1 MKKLLLITL
10 ILFSL
15 KSYSQTVKDTTL
27 EYRISKIESKLESI
41 NKLNE
46 KFENIKD
53 KLDYQEKINTQTLNN
68 ISTQLSAS
76 SYSLTLFGALFAIAA
91 IAVTFYVTYI
101 ERKIINMSEE
111 NKKLLAKSEKA
122 KNEIEELNKLI
133 QNDVYNLFLKIKREE
148 TRHIID
154 RLVEIPED
162 IGNVETVL
170 LTRDLTSDDF
180 LKLKKAYLKLED
192 TNANANKYRY
202 KLVFFQHFLHLVLKD
217 EDIKNDISNFI
228 YDGIQSCFKNDIIK
242 STSDFA
248 SVLVEVGIEKF
259 KKEINSFF
267 HGLSDSKYKNYYEV
281 YDVLFE
287 QLKVRK
293 NQFEIY
299 SLVESVPEKRIAK
312 INFGKILQKTYHHVS
327 ALEATLLRDLEAI
340 MVIQQ
345 KEEDELKQREEAQK
359 KIKGA

>member
-27 EYRISKIESKLESI
+27 EYRISKMENKLESI

-76 SYSLTLFGALFAIAA
+76 SYSLTLFGVLFAIAA

-133 QNDVYNLFLKIKREE
+133 QNDNYNLFLKIKREE

-162 IGNVETVL
+162 IGNVATVL

-180 LKLKKAYLKLED
+180 LKLKEAYLKLE
-192 TNANANKYRY
+192 NNGNENIYY
-202 KLVFFQHFLHLVLKD
+202 NILFFQHFLHLTLKD
-217 EDIKNDISNFI
+217 DRLKNDISNFI
-228 YDGIQSCFKNDIIK
+228 YNGIQSCFKNDIIK

-248 SVLVEVGIEKF
+248 SVLVEVGIEQF
-259 KKEINSFF
+259 KKEINLFF
-267 HGLSDSKYKNYYEV
+267 LGLSNSRHKNYDEV

-293 NQFEIY
+293 NQFDIY

-312 INFGKILQKTYHHVS
+312 INFGKILQKTYHNLS
-327 ALEATLLRDLEAI
+327 PSEATLLRDLEA
-340 MVIQQ
+340 MMLIQQ

-359 KIKGA
+359 KIKEA

>member
-27 EYRISKIESKLESI
+27 EYRISKMENKLESI

-76 SYSLTLFGALFAIAA
+76 SYNLTLFSVLFAIVA

-148 TRHIID
+148 TIHIID

-162 IGNVETVL
+162 IGNVATVL

-180 LKLKKAYLKLED
+180 LKLKKAYLKLE
-192 TNANANKYRY
+192 NNKYNEDY
-202 KLVFFQHFLHLVLKD
+202 QLVFFQHFLHLALKD
-217 EDIKNDISNFI
+217 EKLQNDISNFI
-228 YDGIQSCFKNDIIK
+228 YGGIQYCFKNDIIK

-248 SVLVEVGIEKF
+248 SVLVEVGIEQF
-259 KKEINSFF
+259 KKEINLFF
-267 HGLSDSKYKNYYEV
+267 QGLSNSKHKNYGEV

-312 INFGKILQKTYHHVS
+312 INFGKILQKTYHNLS
-327 ALEATLLRDLEAI
+327 SSEATLLRDLEE
-340 MVIQQ
+340 MMLIQQ